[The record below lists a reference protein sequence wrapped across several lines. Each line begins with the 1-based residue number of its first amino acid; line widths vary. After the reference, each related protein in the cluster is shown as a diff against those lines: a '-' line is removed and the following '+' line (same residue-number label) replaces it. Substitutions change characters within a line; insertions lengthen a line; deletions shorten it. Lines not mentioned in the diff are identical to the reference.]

1 MNLKKYLFSL
11 QKKSN
16 KIVKL
21 AKKVLTWKNAEILAI
36 VLLVAVILPR
46 VFSRSEEIQIEP
58 EERIKVTEV
67 IEFGKWYPTSSREI
81 LATIQSSGDI
91 KILAEA
97 TGTIDE
103 VLVDI
108 GDEVEKGDLL
118 ASFRKKDDTTQTTY
132 ENAIR
137 SLNTAKLSADNS
149 IRSAEITLKT
159 SEQSLSQTRL
169 QEEQEYNQA
178 FEKLRTMTVNSE
190 TDAFNVLDWADL
202 VFGISPSFRNEY
214 DSDRADLGKTNKV
227 KKQETRNLTE
237 DLLRE
242 RKKLPTMPPR
252 KLEADY
258 LLFAQSRLEFLQKV
272 QVIVRNL
279 DDLIRKTPLD
289 SSFSLADR
297 DSYITIIESF
307 SADIDASI
315 LALDNQLQTA
325 KTQGQSRDIT
335 ILTAENLVENNRS
348 ALELAKAKAKADI
361 ATAQNTLNSAYT
373 TQKDL
378 EIKAPFGGKITEKE
392 ISRFSQVKAG
402 DKLFSLVSG
411 SKTPKVVAYVTA
423 DELERIS
430 SKGHV
435 DIKLPKGSVFTVNN
449 VNMSFKTDSDTQ
461 KIKIEFPL
469 EEFPEGVLVGSFVKV
484 LLPSKNG
491 SVLILPISALSFE
504 PDGAEILILNKEGLA
519 ERRKIIYGKIVGDSV
534 EVLAGLDKGTQV
546 IEYRT
551 HVHAGERINVEGRM
565 QNEE

>member
-1 MNLKKYLFSL
+1 MNLKKYLLSL

-16 KIVKL
+16 KLVKL
-21 AKKVLTWKNAEILAI
+21 AKKVLTWKNEEILAI
-36 VLLVAVILPR
+36 VLIVAVILPR
-46 VFSRSEEIQIEP
+46 VFSRSEEILIEP
-58 EERIKVTEV
+58 EEKIKVTEV
-67 IEFGKWYPTSSREI
+67 INFGEWFPTSSREI

-97 TGTIDE
+97 VGTIDE
-103 VLVDI
+103 VLVNI

-118 ASFRKKDDTTQTTY
+118 ASFRKTDDTTQTTY

-159 SEQSLSQTRL
+159 SEQSLTQTKL

-178 FEKLRTMTVNSE
+178 FEKLYTIALNSE
-190 TDAFNVLDWADL
+190 TEASNALDWADQIL
-202 VFGISPSFRNEY
+202 RASLKFRY
-214 DSDRADLGKTNKV
+214 DDDGDRFAIGRNDKI
-227 KKQETRNLTE
+227 KKQDTKIFVEELVRQKE
-237 DLLRE
+237 Q
-242 RKKLPTMPPR
+242 LPSMPTR

-258 LLFAQSRLEFLQKV
+258 LLFANTRLHILRQM
-272 QVIVRNL
+272 QIVVRDL
-279 DDLIRKTPLD
+279 DFLIRRTTP
-289 SSFSLADR
+289 SSTFTTADR
-297 DSYITIIESF
+297 TAFQTEVNTFATS
-307 SADIDASI
+307 IDGEI

-335 ILTAENLVENNRS
+335 ILTAENSVENAHS
-348 ALELAKAKAKADI
+348 ALELARSTAGANI
-361 ATAQNTLNSAYT
+361 ASAQNTLNSAYT

-378 EIKAPFGGKITEKE
+378 EIKAPFNGKITEKE

-411 SKTPKVVAYVTA
+411 VQTPKVVAYVTA

-435 DIKLPKGSVFTVNN
+435 DIKLPKGTILTVDN
-449 VNMSFKTDSDTQ
+449 VNMSFKIDGDTQ

-469 EEFPEGVLVGSFVKV
+469 EGFPEGVLVGSFVKV

-504 PDGAEILILNKEGLA
+504 PDGAEVLILNKDGLA
-519 ERRKIIYGKIVGDSV
+519 ERRKITYGKIIGDSV
-534 EVLAGLDKGTQV
+534 EVLAGLDNGDQV

-551 HVHAGERINVEGRM
+551 HVYAGEKVTPVK
-565 QNEE
+565 